1 MPTSRSKSNSNP
13 LTSPAVP
20 VALQPHHLLS
30 PPADLLTNTATT
42 LTITPTPDTKPP
54 SPAFIVHRIRAHEA
68 PDSPDRAVLLY
79 SVYSK
84 PWPNT
89 SRVVCDTEEVPLL
102 VLRRVWLSR
111 KWAVRLPDQHQDLLV
126 ATVPW
131 TADGQ
136 SRVGVGVGGGFRL
149 EARFA
154 NALASRP
161 GSGIIRGR
169 AVGAEE
175 SGYVADEPPPY
186 SAIAGVGV
194 EGGGGSGQCEGNAG
208 VVQRNEKIHPPLPN
222 SHSHFRNPLASTP
235 RHSQQPRSPSILP
248 SYDSVRRDA
257 PNPLRDLLDAL
268 EPPHEP
274 APAALYPVSASA
286 SRNLNA
292 GIGTSTSLG
301 PIHAEADAIPGAKV
315 ELRVMQ
321 VATSGTGVMM
331 GNQKIMNITR
341 HNAMDFSKSKVRLRP
356 RWEVEVSEGVDLLL
370 AVNLVLIM
378 AESVSSQNRWK

>member
-194 EGGGGSGQCEGNAG
+194 EGGGGS
-208 VVQRNEKIHPPLPN
+208 
-222 SHSHFRNPLASTP
+222 ASTP